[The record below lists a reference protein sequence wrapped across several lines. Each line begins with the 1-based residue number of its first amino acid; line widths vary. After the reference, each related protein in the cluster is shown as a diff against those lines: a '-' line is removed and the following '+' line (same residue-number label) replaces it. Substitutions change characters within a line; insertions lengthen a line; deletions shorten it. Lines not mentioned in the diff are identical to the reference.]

1 MKGPVGVFVSRAV
14 LHVCSVPLG
23 KRRLEFFLLTCTM
36 ELVEKGKENLA
47 TNDAYT
53 IAALLVIEGHHKP
66 ESKHRSQPASQ
77 QARLRGA
84 SGNFC
89 AI

>member
-1 MKGPVGVFVSRAV
+1 
-14 LHVCSVPLG
+14 
-23 KRRLEFFLLTCTM
+23 M

-89 AI
+89 AIWLNNKTKAWRGVSLKELEVHRQRVKSFADQLRMP